1 MDFFLNDEEKIL
13 LLKAAREAIRTKLT
27 KTKPKYPDPTPL
39 LREKCGA
46 FVTLHKAGKLRGC
59 IGHIEAFDPLFN
71 TVIEVARAS
80 AFSDPRFSP
89 VKTDEL
95 GSLEIEISA
104 LSPLKRI
111 HDLNEIKTGTHGIM
125 LKQGNYSGLLLP
137 QVAAEYGWDRR
148 TFLTHTCQK
157 AGLPGDCW
165 KSRDT
170 EIEIFSA
177 IVFNERDFNL

>member
-1 MDFFLNDEEKIL
+1 VDFFLTDNEKIL
-13 LLKAAREAIRTKLT
+13 LLKTAREAIRAKLA
-27 KTKPKYPDPTPL
+27 KTKPEYPDPTPL

-59 IGHIEAFDPLFN
+59 IGHIEAFDPLFD
-71 TVIEVARAS
+71 TVIEVSLAS
-80 AFSDPRFSP
+80 AFSDPRFPS
-89 VKTDEL
+89 VEMNEL
-95 GSLEIEISA
+95 ASLEIEISA
-104 LSPLKRI
+104 LSPLRRI
-111 HDLNEIKTGTHGIM
+111 HDLNEIKTGIHGIM
-125 LKQGNYSGLLLP
+125 LKRGNYSGLLLP
-137 QVAAEYGWDRR
+137 QVAIEYGWDRR

-177 IVFNERDFNL
+177 IVFIERDFNL

>member
-1 MDFFLNDEEKIL
+1 MDFFLNNGEKIL
-13 LLKAAREAIRTKLT
+13 LLKTAREAIYAKLAN
-27 KTKPKYPDPTPL
+27 TKPVYADPTPP

-59 IGHIEAFDPLFN
+59 IGHVEAFDPLFE

-80 AFSDPRFSP
+80 AFSDPRFPS
-89 VKTDEL
+89 VKADEL

-111 HDLNEIKTGTHGIM
+111 HDLNEIKTGIHGIM
-125 LKQGNYSGLLLP
+125 LKQGDYSGLLLP
-137 QVAAEYGWDRR
+137 QVAAEYGWDRQ
-148 TFLTHTCQK
+148 TFLTHTCNK

-170 EIEIFSA
+170 IIEIFSA